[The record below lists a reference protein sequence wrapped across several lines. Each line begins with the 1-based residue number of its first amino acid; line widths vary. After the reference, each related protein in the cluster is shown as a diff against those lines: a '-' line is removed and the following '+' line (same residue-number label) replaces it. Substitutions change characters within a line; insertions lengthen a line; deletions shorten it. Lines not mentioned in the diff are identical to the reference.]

1 MRVAS
6 VAHMR
11 RNAQTK
17 YIAILRAAS
26 RLFLKHGYTRTSM
39 DAVAKEADVSKQTV
53 YSYFKNKD
61 ELFCRMI
68 EEECARHTPPDS
80 MLEDPSLSM
89 ENALFKIGMGFI
101 DMISSPRGLAIHRL
115 VMAEVERHP
124 RVAKLFFDSGPLRMQ
139 GLLVRY
145 LMRKAE
151 KGDLVMDDVE
161 RAASDFF
168 ALVKGRYHLRMQLRV
183 KPLPSQKDIEKHLHE
198 TVQVFLKIYGRKN
211 Q

>member
-1 MRVAS
+1 MRVGSSALL
-6 VAHMR
+6 R
-11 RNAQTK
+11 RGAQAK
-17 YIAILRAAS
+17 YTAILRAAS
-26 RLFLKHGYTRTSM
+26 RLFLRHGYTRTSM

-80 MLEDPSLSM
+80 MLEDAALSM

-124 RVAKLFFDSGPLRMQ
+124 RVAKLFYDSGPLQMQ

-145 LMRKAE
+145 LNRQVQLGA
-151 KGDLVMDDVE
+151 LVIDDIE

-183 KPLPSQKDIEKHLHE
+183 KPLPTSRDIEKHLHD
-198 TVQVFLKIYGRKN
+198 TVQVFLKIYGSKN
-211 Q
+211 